1 MQPNFANLSRR
12 YLFKNKYFI

>member
-12 YLFKNKYFI
+12 YLFENKYFV